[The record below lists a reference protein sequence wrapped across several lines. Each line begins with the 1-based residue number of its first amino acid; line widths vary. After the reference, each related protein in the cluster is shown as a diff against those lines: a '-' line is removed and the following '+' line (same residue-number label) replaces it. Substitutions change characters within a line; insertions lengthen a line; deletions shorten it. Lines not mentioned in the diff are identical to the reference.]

1 MHVKLSGKQVVDC
14 TVTLSAT
21 GPWSVVA
28 SVNTQDQA
36 SGRMELSI
44 SDSLVFSGTVK
55 RAGVVN
61 SRSQVWMTG
70 GAGRLQETIQGKAYA
85 DVPVRVVLADIL
97 GAVGELLSTQSDVAV
112 LDKRFKHWIRAR
124 NPARRELE
132 VLLEEAGAVWR
143 QYPDGSIWVGVDD
156 WPETQLKTDYV
167 ILEEDRANGRV
178 VIAADCPS
186 ILPGEMFLG
195 GKATGVEHRLA
206 GTSLRT
212 TVSVQ
217 W

>member
-1 MHVKLSGKQVVDC
+1 MHIKLSGKQVVDC
-14 TVTLSAT
+14 TVTLSST

-28 SVNTQDQA
+28 SVNTQEAA

-44 SDSLVFSGTVK
+44 ADALVFSGTVK

-61 SRSQVWMTG
+61 GRSQVWVTG
-70 GAGRLQETIQGKAYA
+70 GAGRMQEQIEGKAYA
-85 DVPVRVVLADIL
+85 DVPVRVVLSEIL
-97 GAVGELLSTQSDVAV
+97 GAVGETLSAQSDAAI
-112 LDKRFKHWIRAR
+112 LDKKFRHWIRSR

-178 VIAADCPS
+178 VIAADVPLV
-186 ILPGEMFLG
+186 LPGEMFLG
-195 GKATGVEHRLA
+195 GKVTGVEHRLA
-206 GTSLRT
+206 GANLRT
-212 TVSVQ
+212 IVSVQ